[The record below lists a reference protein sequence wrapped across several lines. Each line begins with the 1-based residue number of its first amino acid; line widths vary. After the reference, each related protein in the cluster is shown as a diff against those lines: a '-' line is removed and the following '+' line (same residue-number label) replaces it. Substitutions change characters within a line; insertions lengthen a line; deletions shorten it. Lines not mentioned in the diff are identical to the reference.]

1 MARQHDRSA
10 SQNTP
15 KNVGIKE
22 IAKTLGVSIG
32 TVDRALHSRP
42 GINPMTRAKVLK
54 MAQTMGYRP
63 NLAARFLKSQRQLML
78 SVLLPREIASFF
90 DALRDGIHEAAEP
103 FGPTVRVDFRS
114 YPSLGEGDAA
124 LFEEALT
131 DGTQG
136 MIIAPGEP
144 AMMKPLI
151 RKAARRNIP
160 VVCVATD
167 APGTERLTAITA
179 CSNTNG
185 AVVGELLCR
194 VIHGPGKLAVV
205 TGSLSTE
212 DHADKVEGFRLS
224 LSQFGTPLE
233 IAAVI
238 EAHDDERLAYSA
250 MKGVME
256 RNPDLRGVYVSTANS
271 LPVLQAIE
279 EAGFGGKLAVIT
291 TDLFPALV
299 PLIRSGR
306 VLATVHQRP
315 LTQGRMA
322 FQALH
327 QFLIEGKCPLPRI
340 RVASHIVMNS
350 NLELFL
356 DRLPRE
362 VEEQESMAES
372 PIWARPELSAFA

>member
-1 MARQHDRSA
+1 MR
-10 SQNTP
+10 NP
-15 KNVGIKE
+15 KPPGIKE
-22 IAKTLGVSIG
+22 IARALGVSIG
-32 TVDRALHSRP
+32 TVDRALHERP

-54 MAQTMGYRP
+54 MAQTLGYRP
-63 NLAARFLKSQRQLML
+63 NLAARFLKSQRQLIL
-78 SVLLPREIASFF
+78 SVLLPSEIASFF
-90 DALRDGIHEAAEP
+90 DTLRDGIREAAEP
-103 FGPTVRVDFRS
+103 FDPAVRVDFRS

-124 LFEEALT
+124 LFEQALT

-144 AMMKPLI
+144 AVMKPLI

-179 CSNTNG
+179 CSSTNG
-185 AVVGELLCR
+185 AIVGELLCR
-194 VIHGPGKLAVV
+194 IIHGPGKLVVV
-205 TGSLSTE
+205 TGSLSTA
-212 DHADKVEGFRLS
+212 DHADKVDGFRMS
-224 LSQFGTPLE
+224 LNQLGMRLE
-233 IAAVI
+233 IGAII

-250 MKGVME
+250 MKGVIE
-256 RNPDLRGVYVSTANS
+256 RHPDLRGVYVSTANS

-279 EAGFGGKLAVIT
+279 EAGLGGKLAVIT

-340 RVASHIVMNS
+340 RVAPHIVMNS

-362 VEEQESMAES
+362 VEEQEGEAEP
-372 PIWARPELSAFA
+372 PIWARPGAPALA